1 MSRDVTNALP
11 TAGVGNDSREGAA
24 CAGGGVGV
32 GDVQENTQGGSGN
45 KLWVGNQHLKPL
57 CNYIVIMPMEGIIR
71 SFDGPYAAALCR
83 LQGTHA
89 RQK

>member
-1 MSRDVTNALP
+1 MHSPQLEWVMT
-11 TAGVGNDSREGAA
+11 REKGRRAP
-24 CAGGGVGV
+24 AGGWGLGMCKKIHK
-32 GDVQENTQGGSGN
+32 GDRGTN
-45 KLWVGNQHLKPL
+45 WVGNQHLKPL